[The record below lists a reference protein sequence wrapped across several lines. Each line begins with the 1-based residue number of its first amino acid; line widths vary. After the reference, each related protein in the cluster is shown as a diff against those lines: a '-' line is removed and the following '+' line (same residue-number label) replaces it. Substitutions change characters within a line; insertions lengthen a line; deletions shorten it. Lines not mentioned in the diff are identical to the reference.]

1 MAFMV
6 IGCFAQSS
14 NGYRG
19 FADLG
24 YTIGVGDYDF
34 GRFEISTTH
43 GYQVNPYFFVGGGV
57 GFHFMGECKYGDPE
71 IPLDLRKSR

>member
-1 MAFMV
+1 MKKVFLLLSMAFMV

-43 GYQVNPYFFVGGGV
+43 TAI
-57 GFHFMGECKYGDPE
+57 K
-71 IPLDLRKSR
+71 